1 MTSRRRSG
9 SGFSA
14 QAPKRLLGRAFPA
27 AASAGAAVGY
37 RAESTEATAT
47 TRAEILDGTV
57 AEFSASQASRKAK
70 DLLTNVGRALRG
82 KPEVVLRASV
92 ALIGR
97 GHLLLE
103 DVPGV
108 GKTTLA
114 RALARSVESTF
125 RRIQFT
131 SDLLPS
137 DLTGISVPELLN
149 GQPTSRFEFQPG
161 PLFANV
167 VLADEVN
174 RASPKSQSALLE
186 AMSESAVTVDGI
198 THTLPDPFFVIATQ
212 NPLEHHGTH
221 PLPESQLD
229 RFMMRLSIGY
239 PDAEDEAEVLREDP
253 AASALPR
260 LEAVLSL
267 PELRAMQEA
276 AGNVK
281 FEDSLVAYLLAIMH
295 RSREHE
301 ALELGVSPR
310 AGLAL
315 RRAAQARAL
324 IDGRDYCIPED
335 VRELA
340 VDVLAH
346 RITVDPRGGS
356 SRASEETRWILSEIL
371 DSTPVPL

>member
-1 MTSRRRSG
+1 
-9 SGFSA
+9 
-14 QAPKRLLGRAFPA
+14 
-27 AASAGAAVGY
+27 V
-37 RAESTEATAT
+37 E
-47 TRAEILDGTV
+47 
-57 AEFSASQASRKAK
+57 EFTASQASRKAN
-70 DLLTNVGRALRG
+70 DLLANVGRALRG
-82 KPEVVLRASV
+82 KSEVVLRATV

-114 RALARSVESTF
+114 RALARSVESAF

-137 DLTGISVPELLN
+137 DLTGVSVPEIHN

-186 AMSESAVTVDGI
+186 AMSENAVTVDGV
-198 THTLPDPFFVIATQ
+198 THALPDPFFVIATQ

-239 PDAEDEAEVLREDP
+239 PDPEHEAEVLREDP
-253 AASALPR
+253 AATALPR
-260 LEAVLSL
+260 LAAVLSL
-267 PELRAMQEA
+267 AELRAMQEA

-281 FEDSLVAYLLAIMH
+281 FEDSLVAYLLAIMQQ
-295 RSREHE
+295 SREHE
-301 ALELGVSPR
+301 GLELGVSPR

-340 VDVLAH
+340 LDVLAH
-346 RITVDPRGGS
+346 RITVDPRGGPG
-356 SRASEETRWILSEIL
+356 RASEETRWILSEIL
-371 DSTPVPL
+371 DGIPVPL